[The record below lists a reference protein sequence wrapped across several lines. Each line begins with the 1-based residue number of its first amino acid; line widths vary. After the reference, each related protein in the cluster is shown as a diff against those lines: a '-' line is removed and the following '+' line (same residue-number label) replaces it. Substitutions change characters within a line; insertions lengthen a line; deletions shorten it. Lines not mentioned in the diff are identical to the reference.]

1 MLYSSFGLD
10 RVRDE
15 LPSPV
20 DVLLSRIPGGI
31 DDGISTKL
39 VLQEE
44 YETMYGIYNHDDPYN
59 RRPLALVGMQ
69 PKEDISRYSK
79 LYRTIRRY
87 ALHEIHAKFGLSLTE
102 FLDLPHDIVELLFE
116 ISTEKAQKE
125 QPNIDAA
132 VKALEKGQ

>member
-1 MLYSSFGLD
+1 VLYGTFGLD
-10 RVRDE
+10 RVKDK

-20 DVLLSRIPGGI
+20 DVLLTRIPGGL
-31 DDGISTKL
+31 DDSISAKL

-59 RRPLALVGMQ
+59 QRPLALVGMQ
-69 PKEDISRYSK
+69 PKEDVSRYSK

-87 ALHEIHAKFGLSLTE
+87 SFHEIHSKFGLSLTE

-116 ISTEKAQKE
+116 ISAEQAQKQ
-125 QPNIDAA
+125 QPSID
-132 VKALEKGQ
+132 KTLKDLEKGS